1 MAPLRTVYSFISRNV
16 CIIVVIV
23 AVVAVTAV
31 VVAADFERMKCLSQ

>member
-1 MAPLRTVYSFISRNV
+1 MAPLRNVNSFISRNV